1 MVLIHIFASKFLCKK
16 NNKNVLTYKYK
27 NDKLDLIL
35 LKRFCMNNNIR
46 MELEIYKIN
55 VLKSFLFPCYNLVV
69 EIDI

>member
-1 MVLIHIFASKFLCKK
+1 MVLIHIFASKILCKK

-55 VLKSFLFPCYNLVV
+55 VLKCFLFPCYNLVV

>member
-1 MVLIHIFASKFLCKK
+1 
-16 NNKNVLTYKYK
+16 
-27 NDKLDLIL
+27 
-35 LKRFCMNNNIR
+35 MNNNIR